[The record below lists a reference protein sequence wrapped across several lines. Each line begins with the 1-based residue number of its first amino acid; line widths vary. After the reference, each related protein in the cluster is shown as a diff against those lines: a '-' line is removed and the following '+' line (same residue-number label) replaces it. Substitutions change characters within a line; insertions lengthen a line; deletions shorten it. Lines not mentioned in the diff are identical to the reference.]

1 MPLIIKKRRTKEELQ
16 QLEEAKRAAKKT
28 KAAKERE
35 AYTRLPQPPMIG
47 RNALIME
54 PKGPKDYS
62 GEKFRTMFRQRLLEG
77 GEIVPL
83 RIGKDRTF
91 HWGPKGPSQEY
102 NTRQYD
108 KKYGTRDW
116 NEATKMAKAHIKK
129 YNSKTSVA
137 RLRAEFL
144 ERILEERSALD
155 YNLGRGKTRQ
165 SYPEPP
171 KSWENVPP
179 PSSAQRKTKSD
190 S

>member
-28 KAAKERE
+28 KAAEERE
-35 AYTRLPQPPMIG
+35 AYKRLPQPPMIG

-62 GEKFRTMFRQRLLEG
+62 GERFRTLFRQRLLES
-77 GEIVPL
+77 GEM
-83 RIGKDRTF
+83 GK
-91 HWGPKGPSQEY
+91 EY
-102 NTRQYD
+102 SSWEYG

-129 YNSKTSVA
+129 YNSKASVA

-144 ERILEERSALD
+144 ERILRERTRLEYGAT
-155 YNLGRGKTRQ
+155 GRRGQ
-165 SYPEPP
+165 SQGRPRAPYPAPP
-171 KSWENVPP
+171 KSWENVPTPISPTFDFKKTP
-179 PSSAQRKTKSD
+179 PSMFKRKTKSD